1 MARSTPERIGRLIRE
16 RREAA
21 FIAGLIAIFSAT
33 AALYLAV
40 PIAGRFGHVF
50 LGTAVFAPDAFLNAG
65 VLEWGFVSLRSAG
78 LHFFDWTAG
87 FPLSNTLAATENLV
101 GWQLLYT
108 PLRLLGAGVPT
119 AYNLLML
126 ASLVISGVGAA
137 LLGRRLGADR
147 AGAAVAGFIFA
158 FAPFHLGHMIHLQ
171 TMGVCWSPF
180 AVLFLDRYLE
190 TQSVR
195 DAVGLAVAFVLS
207 ALSVIYFAVF
217 LALLL
222 PMYVALCWIF
232 GRYKF
237 SGRALAGLVI
247 TGSLSALVLLPLII
261 PYARFAATYGYRH
274 DVSSLT
280 NFSMEL
286 LAPIRMPDWLSVWSW
301 TPLVRRSAFTNAQS
315 YSAAFPGV
323 VALGLA
329 LYAIVVGRRQRAS
342 RATVWV
348 LVSLTLIC
356 YLLALGPTLRLMNL
370 NPSRLVSWIPMPG
383 KIFILVPGICWP
395 MRVFFFALL
404 GGAILSGLGLTA
416 VLRNVASGTRAWV
429 TFGILVLIAVEY
441 RPASWLAGRSAD
453 APAPMEISDAYPY
466 LAREADRGG
475 VVELPVTDK
484 TGWRTPMTTRYTY
497 GSAGHL
503 RRIVALHGN
512 VMPPVID
519 SLMRAASLL
528 PAPASSTLLLGHGV
542 TRVVVHPGLMPE
554 GSGASLVQALRRA
567 GYPVLFM
574 GREDVVFQL
583 RLPGITVRSDP
594 AKP

>member
-1 MARSTPERIGRLIRE
+1 M
-16 RREAA
+16 
-21 FIAGLIAIFSAT
+21 LIAIFGAT
-33 AALYLAV
+33 AALYLV
-40 PIAGRFGHVF
+40 IPIAGRFGHVF

-65 VLEWGFVSLRSAG
+65 VLEWGYVSLRSTS

-87 FPLSNTLAATENLV
+87 FPLSNTLAATEDLV
-101 GWQLLYT
+101 GWQIFYT
-108 PLRLLGAGVPT
+108 PLRLLGAGVPA

-126 ASLVISGVGAA
+126 ASLVISGVGTA

-147 AGAAVAGFIFA
+147 GGAAVAGFIFA

-180 AVLFLDRYLE
+180 AILFLDRYLE
-190 TQSVR
+190 TRSIR
-195 DAVGLAVAFVLS
+195 DAAGLAIAFVLS

-222 PMYVALCWIF
+222 PVYAALCWIF

-237 SGRALAGLVI
+237 SGRALGGLAI
-247 TGSLSALVLLPLII
+247 TGALSAIVLLPLII

-286 LAPIRMPDWLSVWSW
+286 LAPVRMPDWMSVWSW
-301 TPLVRRSAFTNAQS
+301 TPLVRGSAFTNAQS

-323 VALGLA
+323 VALALA
-329 LYAIVVGRRQRAS
+329 LYAIVIGRREQTS
-342 RATVWV
+342 RATVWI

-383 KIFILVPGICWP
+383 RIFVLVPGIRWP

-404 GGAILSGLGLTA
+404 GGALLSGLGVTALLREAGQGIRTA
-416 VLRNVASGTRAWV
+416 VAI
-429 TFGILVLIAVEY
+429 GILVLVGIEY
-441 RPASWLAGRSAD
+441 HPASWLAGRSVA
-453 APAPMEISDAYPY
+453 APSPMEISDAYPY

-475 VVELPVTDK
+475 VVELPVADK

-497 GSAGHL
+497 GSSGHL

-528 PAPASSTLLLGHGV
+528 PDSASTALLQGHGV
-542 TRVVVHPGLMPE
+542 TRVVVHPGLMLP
-554 GSGASLVQALRRA
+554 GSGASLIQELQRA
-567 GYPVLFM
+567 GYPVLFT
-574 GREDVVFQL
+574 GGEDVVFAL
-583 RLPGITVRSDP
+583 KSR
-594 AKP
+594 